1 MNSDLFISSIESVL
15 SRRYKDYKLS
25 ILKDSL
31 PLNVE
36 FMVVSPEFEG
46 VSRGV
51 RIQHMVEIVEEAF
64 GMRLTFGPRGLGL
77 TQEEADRL
85 GPWDNDGKNSK
96 REFESGMFAKT
107 ARHIR
112 LV

>member
-1 MNSDLFISSIESVL
+1 MNLKQFISKIEPVL
-15 SRRYKDYKLS
+15 GRRYKDYKLS

-46 VSRGV
+46 VSRGI
-51 RIQHMVEIVEEAF
+51 RIQHMVEIVDEAF
-64 GMRLTFGPRGLGL
+64 GVTLTFGPSGIGL

-85 GPWDNDGKNSK
+85 RPWESSK
-96 REFESGMFAKT
+96 ENPVSEFQAGMLART
-107 ARHIR
+107 PRHIR